1 MLPAFLRRFRRA
13 WAAMAVSS
21 QNEAAFAAHRARYD
35 LFRTL
40 GFPHDAA
47 LRRASGD
54 E

>member
-1 MLPAFLRRFRRA
+1 MLRFLRRFRVV
-13 WAAMAVSS
+13 WSAMAIAS
-21 QNEAAFAAHRARYD
+21 QHQAAFSAHRARYD

>member
-1 MLPAFLRRFRRA
+1 MLQFLRRLRRP
-13 WAAMAVSS
+13 WSTMAVSS
-21 QNEAAFAAHRARYD
+21 QHAAAFAAHRARYD